1 MKSAAF
7 LITASLLAAVA
18 APAQEPDLRTELE
31 VARSVLSAE
40 RQAVIADN
48 VPLTADQAKAFWP
61 VYNAYR
67 EKMREQGDR
76 LLHLFDAVAAR
87 KSALGE
93 AEANAFVDGY
103 LDLSAKRLEIRRKFI
118 GDIRPLLPAGS
129 VALVLAYEEKIDAMV
144 LDSAFELLRILA
156 SAPAN

>member
-7 LITASLLAAVA
+7 LIAASLLAAVA

-48 VPLTADQAKAFWP
+48 VPLTAEQAKAFWP

-67 EKMREQGDR
+67 AQMREQGDQM
-76 LLHLFDAVAAR
+76 LHLFDAVAT
-87 KSALGE
+87 KGSGVGE
-93 AEANAFVDGY
+93 ADANAFVDGY
-103 LDLSAKRLEIRRKFI
+103 LALAAKRLEIRSKFI

-144 LDSAFELLRILA
+144 LQSAFKLLRILG
-156 SAPAN
+156 STPGR